1 MPHHDWSREAII
13 ERREKYYAA
22 SQRAFVP
29 FTDPIVF
36 RRGKGQYLWDEEDKR
51 YLDMLGMNLCVSVG
65 HAHPAV
71 VEAVS
76 KQAAELSHCTTMFHH
91 PIPALYAEELV
102 ETMPKGEDWVVHFT
116 NSGSEAADLALL
128 MARSHTGNVDLLA
141 LRSGYHGATL
151 GAQAMSGVAGF
162 RHPVPQITGITF
174 LAEPNPY
181 RGVFGESL
189 QPYLDDIDR
198 VLATAT
204 SGRLAGLILEPVQ
217 GYGGIVPLID
227 GYLPRAFER
236 VRAAGGVC
244 IVDEVQAGVGRTGKS
259 FWSFESH
266 GVVPDIVI
274 AAKGLGNG
282 FPVAALIAR
291 REVAESM
298 SDKFLFHSYGAN
310 PVTCAA
316 GRAVLRVIEE
326 EGLQDNARE
335 VGGLLK
341 SRLEELQNKYESVGD
356 VRGEGLM
363 LAVELVRDRTTHEP
377 DPESTARVFEEC
389 RSNGIIASKSGPYR
403 SVIRMCPPLC
413 CTTDD
418 AEFAADAL
426 DRSLQQGLQ
435 PSRKP

>member
-1 MPHHDWSREAII
+1 MTKVNWSKEAIVK
-13 ERREKYYAA
+13 RREKYYAA

-29 FTDPIVF
+29 FADPIVF
-36 RRGKGQYLWDEEDKR
+36 RKGKGQYLWDEEGNR

-65 HAHPAV
+65 HAHSAV
-71 VEAVS
+71 VEAAS
-76 KQAAELSHCTTMFHH
+76 TQAAELSHCTTMFHH
-91 PIPALYAEELV
+91 PVPAHYAEELAA
-102 ETMPKGEDWVVHFT
+102 TMPDGEDWVVHFT

-128 MARSHTGNVDLLA
+128 MARSYTGNVDLLA

-151 GAQAMSGVAGF
+151 GAQAMSGVASF

-174 LAEPNPY
+174 LPEPNPY
-181 RGVFGESL
+181 RGSFGESL
-189 QPYLDDIDR
+189 QPYLDEIDR

-204 SGRLAGLILEPVQ
+204 SGRLAGIILEPVQ
-217 GYGGIVPLID
+217 GYGGVVPLIH
-227 GYLPRAFER
+227 GYLSGAFER

-244 IVDEVQAGVGRTGKS
+244 IVDEVQAGVGRTGKG
-259 FWSFESH
+259 FWSFEAH
-266 GVVPDIVI
+266 GVVPDIII

-291 REVAESM
+291 REVAEAM
-298 SDKFLFHSYGAN
+298 ADKFLFHSYGAN

-326 EGLQDNARE
+326 EGLQDNARK

-341 SRLEELQNKYESVGD
+341 SRLEELRNKYEAVGD

-363 LAVELVRDRTTHEP
+363 LAVELVRDRSTREP
-377 DPESTARVFEEC
+377 DPDTTARVFEEC
-389 RSNGIIASKSGPYR
+389 RRNGIIASKSGPYR
-403 SVIRMCPPLC
+403 SVLRMCPPLC
-413 CTTDD
+413 CNAED

-435 PSRKP
+435 SSGE